1 MQVLYLSRYKLWQYF
16 DFQHL
21 GRGASSAIFNTWHS
35 SNQII
40 NSPSVWLLMHHGNP
54 QTLAVMCEIPLQILW
69 GGGDHDGVCTT
80 VLRWDQQGMVAVT
93 FACNL

>member
-40 NSPSVWLLMHHGNP
+40 NSPSVWLPMHDGNP

-69 GGGDHDGVCTT
+69 GGGGGGGGGGTMTASVPLYYDGISKEW
-80 VLRWDQQGMVAVT
+80 L
-93 FACNL
+93 L